1 MFLSLTRTFTN
12 TLKWPVGSFPKSLYY
27 NRSIELSTLSNGVR
41 VASQFWEGPVATI
54 GIMIEAGSRNETL
67 QNSGVAHYLEH
78 MHFKGTKKRTKGE
91 LEIEVENMGGALNA
105 FTSRDTTLFYIE
117 VLQENCVNALDIIS
131 DQLLNSAYLD
141 EYISDERHTI
151 IREAE
156 EVAKD
161 MRETLLEDLH
171 NGVFR
176 DHILG
181 QPILG
186 CTKSIKKINK
196 SQLKRF
202 IETHYLA
209 DRIVVLGV
217 GNIQHDQLMKMAN
230 TFIGN
235 VPKTSPYAPDG
246 EHSAVYTPSLVTT
259 LDEKAE
265 FSHFAMFM
273 PAPNWNDP
281 DYWAFLLL
289 QRIISEYSSAKAM
302 RIDDPELKNNKLH
315 KDLDTVTGIKK
326 HECLYIPYKDVGVIG
341 HYLSCVHETAPE
353 ACEAL
358 YKTFKHFAEDLDDSE
373 VICGKNRIFNEL
385 LNIELGSDI
394 AQTIGAQLI
403 YLKRL
408 VHRSEIAEQVARYD
422 AKTLKTVLAKYFH
435 KDNIAVAIRGPRKI
449 IDQSLK
455 KLSK

>member
-1 MFLSLTRTFTN
+1 MFSHLSRAFTN
-12 TLKWPVGSFPKSLYY
+12 TLKWPIGEIPKSLYY
-27 NRSIELSTLSNGVR
+27 NRSIKLSTLSNGVR
-41 VASQFWEGPVATI
+41 VASQFWDGPVTTI

-67 QNSGVAHYLEH
+67 HNSGVAHYLEH
-78 MHFKGTKKRTKGE
+78 MHFKGTKKRTKSQ
-91 LEIEVENMGGALNA
+91 LEIDVENMGGALNA

-117 VLQENCVNALDIIS
+117 VLQENCENALDIIS

-141 EYISDERHTI
+141 EFISEERHTI
-151 IREAE
+151 LREAE

-186 CTKSIKKINK
+186 CTRSIKSISK
-196 SQLKRF
+196 SQLRKF

-209 DRIVVLGV
+209 DRIVVMGV
-217 GNIQHDQLMKMAN
+217 GNIQHDQLINMAN

-235 VPKTSPYAPDG
+235 VPKSSEYLPDG

-265 FSHFAMFM
+265 LSHFAMFM
-273 PAPNWNDP
+273 PAPSWNDP

-289 QRIISEYSSAKAM
+289 QRIIGDYSSSKAM
-302 RIDDPELKNNKLH
+302 RIDDPELKHNKLH
-315 KDLDTVTGIKK
+315 KDLDNVTGIKK

-341 HYLSCVHETAPE
+341 HYLSCIHETAPE
-353 ACEAL
+353 ACSAL
-358 YKTFKHFAEDLDDSE
+358 YKIFDHFTHDLDDSE

-408 VHRSEIAEQVARYD
+408 VPRSEIADKVSQYD
-422 AKTLKTVLAKYFH
+422 AKTLKKVLKKYFH
-435 KDNIAVAIRGPRKI
+435 PNNIAVAIRGPKVI
-449 IDQSLK
+449 IETSLL